1 MRSLKSQGGLINITH
16 NDSAQKKWLLSSHIV
31 ANHTDALQDLAGVIT
46 GTWSEQHHDVQAS
59 RRKENICHLR
69 NFIDFFDIDIPVN
82 KHINIATGVIASHD
96 INVDLAID
104 IGTKIVSGLD
114 NKKLCEISLI
124 KDRAK
129 TFAAMRKFVK
139 FGETVIQMSFDQLSQ
154 RLLASVVPDQA
165 PSLEIFSYELSGVA
179 PSLFYDNA
187 EMKKNKKA
195 ELMNAVSTILNGV
208 LTELD
213 FHIIDGCA
221 WLY

>member
-1 MRSLKSQGGLINITH
+1 M
-16 NDSAQKKWLLSSHIV
+16 
-31 ANHTDALQDLAGVIT
+31 AGVIT

-82 KHINIATGVIASHD
+82 KLINIATGVIASDD
-96 INVDLAID
+96 INVDSAID

-114 NKKLCEISLI
+114 NKNLGEISLKR

-139 FGETVIQMSFDQLSQ
+139 VGETVIQMSFDQLSQ

-165 PSLEIFSYELSGVA
+165 PSLEIFSYELSEVV

-187 EMKKNKKA
+187 EMKKNEKA
-195 ELMNAVSTILNGV
+195 ELMNAISTILNDF
-208 LTELD
+208 LTESA
-213 FHIIDGCA
+213 FHVIGGCG